1 MNEMQ
6 TIIQVLLG
14 KLWDNEDCNA
24 VKHCNFSDAKT
35 AKENF
40 CQNKAEVTHLA

>member
-14 KLWDNEDCNA
+14 KLWDNEGCNA
-24 VKHCNFSDAKT
+24 VKHCNFSDAKK

-40 CQNKAEVTHLA
+40 CQNKAEVTHSA

>member
-14 KLWDNEDCNA
+14 KLCDNEDSNA

-40 CQNKAEVTHLA
+40 CQNKAEVTYLA